1 MCRRRYVARLFAFG
15 RGWCRVEVG
24 CVVFCRRHA
33 ATRRVR
39 CRVGRCV
46 CTARWWRAPAAPLA
60 LLAVPGGEGCAPLPP
75 APHPR
80 QAELAGFCALS
91 RACCAS
97 RRVFLCSRTE
107 PPACV
112 VLAHA
117 ATRLCCAGACS
128 HPPSA
133 RWWRAPSAP
142 LALLAVPEG
151 KGLRAP
157 TPDPHPRQAELAGFC
172 ALRARAALRAGG
184 FVLAHGATRRVCAG
198 ACSHHPPVCAQ
209 SQLRQSLPPT
219 LSHCSKASLSCSE

>member
-1 MCRRRYVARLFAFG
+1 MWRGCSLLGGGGVGLRWVAWCFAGGMQRPAGCAVAWGDAFARRAGGALPPRCLRCSRSPGAR
-15 RGWCRVEVG
+15 
-24 CVVFCRRHA
+24 
-33 ATRRVR
+33 
-39 CRVGRCV
+39 
-46 CTARWWRAPAAPLA
+46 
-60 LLAVPGGEGCAPLPP
+60 GCAPLPP

-117 ATRLCCAGACS
+117 ATRRVRAGGALPPRRSRCS
-128 HPPSA
+128 RSPRA
-133 RWWRAPSAP
+133 RGCAP
-142 LALLAVPEG
+142 LP
-151 KGLRAP
+151 
-157 TPDPHPRQAELAGFC
+157 PDPHPRQAELAGFC